1 METLNKKL
9 KDQNKLINQIIEDE
23 KLSQEKLSKQIDEE
37 MSKLIQNIK
46 NLNNIDT
53 QKINNPVIFSVS
65 QKISEFNMK
74 IAEKTE
80 KIKKNKEEIPEI
92 LRKKKESE
100 DFFNKFMGENKVWLD
115 RLSEKK
121 MQKIASENSF
131 KYLYEAKTIKLL
143 LEGILL
149 QKVEDEVE
157 HKLSEKGIPYG
168 WDVMNLE
175 KYESERKQKEFEQ
188 NLILAKILNENEAI
202 NKEKEFKEQSELEE
216 NGIKRK
222 RNDCRKEWEEIWGEI
237 WIPNIPYNGEQ
248 DLVTKRELI
257 QKVIMEV
264 TFNLFK
270 SKMYD
275 IWKFKNVLNN
285 TDQYII
291 LEKIKKYL
299 NEIKEADD
307 FNMNHINI
315 NINLINS
322 RKDED
327 AFHKLTIIIEN
338 IRREE
343 EIIYCDLTPAK
354 KKLENIQKSE
364 GHNNN
369 DIFTKMT
376 NLVNKIEE
384 FQSKAKN
391 EPFKLLKR
399 EVEEINLLI
408 KELPDDNDKK
418 LFQDNIKDDS
428 RLYDVFL
435 PLTTLLMII
444 TYLSIGKKRS
454 NNYRNKLQE
463 INEENEKLELEIEE
477 IKGKLNTLDELNEQI
492 KSEEKEELISE
503 DNDSLDQL
511 AKIFLSQQG
520 NICEQNNQLFDNIKN
535 SLVQPE
541 IKEE

>member
-9 KDQNKLINQIIEDE
+9 ENQNKNIQELID
-23 KLSQEKLSKQIDEE
+23 QEKLTQEDLSHQIDEE

-46 NLNNIDT
+46 NLNNINP
-53 QKINNPVIFSVS
+53 QKLNNPIMFGLS

-74 IAEKTE
+74 IAQNAE
-80 KIKKNKEEIPEI
+80 KIRRNKEEIPEI

-100 DFFNKFMGENKVWLD
+100 DFFNKFMGEKKVWLD

-121 MQKIASENSF
+121 MQKIAFENGF
-131 KYLYEAKTIKLL
+131 KYFYEAKTIKLL

-149 QKVEDEVE
+149 EKAEDDVE
-157 HKLSEKGIPYG
+157 HELSLKGAALG
-168 WDVMNLE
+168 WDIMNIE
-175 KYESERKQKEFEQ
+175 KYESERKQKEFEK
-188 NLILAKILNENEAI
+188 NLELAKIPDDLEAI
-202 NKEKEFKEQSELEE
+202 NKEKEFKEQQDLEE
-216 NGIKRK
+216 AGIKKK
-222 RNDCRKEWEEIWGEI
+222 RNEFRKEWQEIWGEI
-237 WIPNIPYNGEQ
+237 WVPNIPYNGEQ
-248 DLVTKRELI
+248 DLVQKRQLI
-257 QKVIMEV
+257 QKVIMDV

-270 SKMYD
+270 TKMFD

-299 NEIKEADD
+299 NEANDSNE
-307 FNMNHINI
+307 FNINKINI
-315 NINLINS
+315 INS

-327 AFHKLTIIIEN
+327 AFQKLTNVIES

-354 KKLENIQKSE
+354 NKLQKIKNSK
-364 GHNNN
+364 GNDNN
-369 DIFTKMT
+369 DIYEKIT

-384 FQSKAKN
+384 FQSKAEN
-391 EPFKLLKR
+391 HPTILLKR
-399 EVEEINLLI
+399 EVEEINALI

-418 LFQDNIKDDS
+418 LFQDNIKDES

-444 TYLSIGKKRS
+444 TYLSVGKKRAA
-454 NNYRNKLQE
+454 NYENKLKE
-463 INEENEKLELEIEE
+463 IDEENEKLELEIEE

-492 KSEEKEELISE
+492 KGDEVKEDLISQ
-503 DNDSLDQL
+503 DKDDLDQL
-511 AKIFLSQQG
+511 AQFFISQQD
-520 NICEQNNQLFDNIKN
+520 NICKQNNQLFDDIKSN
-535 SLVQPE
+535 LVQPE
-541 IKEE
+541 I

>member
-9 KDQNKLINQIIEDE
+9 ENQNKNIQELID
-23 KLSQEKLSKQIDEE
+23 QEKLTQEDLSHQIDEE

-46 NLNNIDT
+46 NLNNINP
-53 QKINNPVIFSVS
+53 QKLNNPIMFGLS

-74 IAEKTE
+74 IAQNSE
-80 KIKKNKEEIPEI
+80 KIRRNKEEIPEI

-100 DFFNKFMGENKVWLD
+100 DFFNKFMGEKKVWLD

-121 MQKIASENSF
+121 MQKIAFENGF
-131 KYLYEAKTIKLL
+131 KYFYEAKTIKLL

-149 QKVEDEVE
+149 EKAEDDVE
-157 HKLSEKGIPYG
+157 HELSLKGAALG
-168 WDVMNLE
+168 WDIMNIE
-175 KYESERKQKEFEQ
+175 KYESERKQKEFEK
-188 NLILAKILNENEAI
+188 NLELAKIPDDLEAI
-202 NKEKEFKEQSELEE
+202 NKEKEFKEQQDLEE
-216 NGIKRK
+216 AGIKKK
-222 RNDCRKEWEEIWGEI
+222 RNEFRKEWQEIWGEI
-237 WIPNIPYNGEQ
+237 WVPNIPYNGEQ
-248 DLVTKRELI
+248 DLVQKRQLI
-257 QKVIMEV
+257 QKVIMDV

-270 SKMYD
+270 TKMFD

-299 NEIKEADD
+299 NEANDSND
-307 FNMNHINI
+307 FNINKINI
-315 NINLINS
+315 INS

-327 AFHKLTIIIEN
+327 AFQKLTNVIEN

-354 KKLENIQKSE
+354 NKLQKIKNSK
-364 GHNNN
+364 GNDNN
-369 DIFTKMT
+369 DIYEKIT

-384 FQSKAKN
+384 FQSKAEN
-391 EPFKLLKR
+391 HPTILLKR
-399 EVEEINLLI
+399 EVEEINALI

-418 LFQDNIKDDS
+418 LFQDNIKDES

-444 TYLSIGKKRS
+444 TYLSVGKKRAA
-454 NNYRNKLQE
+454 NYENKLKE
-463 INEENEKLELEIEE
+463 IDEENEKLELEIEE

-492 KSEEKEELISE
+492 KGDEVKEDLISQ
-503 DNDSLDQL
+503 DKDDLDQL
-511 AKIFLSQQG
+511 AQFFISQQD
-520 NICEQNNQLFDNIKN
+520 NICKQNNQLFDDIKSN
-535 SLVQPE
+535 LVQPE
-541 IKEE
+541 I

>member
-9 KDQNKLINQIIEDE
+9 ENQNKNIQELID
-23 KLSQEKLSKQIDEE
+23 QEKLTQEDLSHQIDEE

-46 NLNNIDT
+46 NLNNINP
-53 QKINNPVIFSVS
+53 QKLNNPIMFGLS

-74 IAEKTE
+74 IAQNAE
-80 KIKKNKEEIPEI
+80 KIRRNKEEIPEI

-100 DFFNKFMGENKVWLD
+100 DFFNKFMGEKKVWLD

-121 MQKIASENSF
+121 MQKIAFENGF
-131 KYLYEAKTIKLL
+131 KYFYEAKTIKLL

-149 QKVEDEVE
+149 EKAEDDVE
-157 HKLSEKGIPYG
+157 HELSLKGAALG
-168 WDVMNLE
+168 WDIMNIE
-175 KYESERKQKEFEQ
+175 KYESERKQKEFEK
-188 NLILAKILNENEAI
+188 NLELAKIQDDLEAI
-202 NKEKEFKEQSELEE
+202 NKEKEFKDQQDLEE
-216 NGIKRK
+216 AGIKKK
-222 RNDCRKEWEEIWGEI
+222 RNEFRKEWQEIWGEI
-237 WIPNIPYNGEQ
+237 WVPNIPYNGEQ
-248 DLVTKRELI
+248 DLVQKRQLI
-257 QKVIMEV
+257 QKVIMDV

-270 SKMYD
+270 TKMFD

-299 NEIKEADD
+299 NEANDSNE
-307 FNMNHINI
+307 FNINKINI
-315 NINLINS
+315 INS

-327 AFHKLTIIIEN
+327 AFQKLTNVIEN

-354 KKLENIQKSE
+354 NKLQKIKNSK
-364 GHNNN
+364 GNDNN
-369 DIFTKMT
+369 DIYEKIT

-384 FQSKAKN
+384 FQSKAEN
-391 EPFKLLKR
+391 HPTILLKR
-399 EVEEINLLI
+399 EVEEINALI

-418 LFQDNIKDDS
+418 LFQDNIKDES

-444 TYLSIGKKRS
+444 TYLSVGKKRAA
-454 NNYRNKLQE
+454 NYENKLKE
-463 INEENEKLELEIEE
+463 IDEENEKLELEIEE

-492 KSEEKEELISE
+492 KGDEVKEDLISQ
-503 DNDSLDQL
+503 DKDDLDQL
-511 AKIFLSQQG
+511 AQFFISQQD
-520 NICEQNNQLFDNIKN
+520 NICKQNNQLFDDIKSN
-535 SLVQPE
+535 LVQPE
-541 IKEE
+541 I

>member
-9 KDQNKLINQIIEDE
+9 ENQNKNIQELID
-23 KLSQEKLSKQIDEE
+23 QEKLTQEDLSHQIDEE

-46 NLNNIDT
+46 NLNNINP
-53 QKINNPVIFSVS
+53 QKLNNPIMFGLS

-74 IAEKTE
+74 IAQNAE
-80 KIKKNKEEIPEI
+80 KIRRNKEEIPEI

-100 DFFNKFMGENKVWLD
+100 DFFNKFMGEKKVWLD

-121 MQKIASENSF
+121 MQKIAFENGF
-131 KYLYEAKTIKLL
+131 KYFYEAKTIKLL

-149 QKVEDEVE
+149 EKAEDDVE
-157 HKLSEKGIPYG
+157 HELSLKGAALG
-168 WDVMNLE
+168 WDIMNIE
-175 KYESERKQKEFEQ
+175 KYESERKQKEFEK
-188 NLILAKILNENEAI
+188 NLELAKIQDDLEAI
-202 NKEKEFKEQSELEE
+202 NKEKEFKEQQDLEE
-216 NGIKRK
+216 AGIKKK
-222 RNDCRKEWEEIWGEI
+222 RNEFRKEWQEIWGEI
-237 WIPNIPYNGEQ
+237 WVPNIPYNGEQ
-248 DLVTKRELI
+248 DLVQKRQLI
-257 QKVIMEV
+257 QKVIMDV

-270 SKMYD
+270 TKMFD

-299 NEIKEADD
+299 NEANDSND
-307 FNMNHINI
+307 FNINKINI
-315 NINLINS
+315 INS

-327 AFHKLTIIIEN
+327 AFQKLTNVIES

-354 KKLENIQKSE
+354 NKLQKIKNSK
-364 GHNNN
+364 GNDNN
-369 DIFTKMT
+369 DIYEKIT

-384 FQSKAKN
+384 FQSKAEN
-391 EPFKLLKR
+391 HPTILLKR
-399 EVEEINLLI
+399 EVEEINALI

-418 LFQDNIKDDS
+418 LFQDNIKDES

-444 TYLSIGKKRS
+444 TYLSVGKKRAA
-454 NNYRNKLQE
+454 NYENKLKE
-463 INEENEKLELEIEE
+463 IDEENEKLELEIEE

-492 KSEEKEELISE
+492 KGDEVKEDLISQ
-503 DNDSLDQL
+503 DKDDLDQL
-511 AKIFLSQQG
+511 AQFFISQQD
-520 NICEQNNQLFDNIKN
+520 NICKQNNQLFDDIKSN
-535 SLVQPE
+535 LVQPE
-541 IKEE
+541 I

>member
-9 KDQNKLINQIIEDE
+9 ENQNKNIQEIID
-23 KLSQEKLSKQIDEE
+23 QEKLTQEDLSHQIDEE

-46 NLNNIDT
+46 NLNNINP
-53 QKINNPVIFSVS
+53 QKLNNPIMFGLS

-74 IAEKTE
+74 IAQNAE
-80 KIKKNKEEIPEI
+80 KIRRNKEEIPEI

-100 DFFNKFMGENKVWLD
+100 DFFNKFMGEKKVWLD

-121 MQKIASENSF
+121 MQKIAFENGF
-131 KYLYEAKTIKLL
+131 KYFYEAKTIKLL

-149 QKVEDEVE
+149 VKAEDDVE
-157 HKLSEKGIPYG
+157 HELSLKGAALG
-168 WDVMNLE
+168 WDIMNIE
-175 KYESERKQKEFEQ
+175 KYESERKQKEFEK
-188 NLILAKILNENEAI
+188 NLELAKIQDDLEAI
-202 NKEKEFKEQSELEE
+202 NKEKEFKEQQDLEE
-216 NGIKRK
+216 AGIKKK
-222 RNDCRKEWEEIWGEI
+222 RNEFRKEWQEIWGEI
-237 WIPNIPYNGEQ
+237 WVPNIPYNGEQ
-248 DLVTKRELI
+248 DLVQKRQLI
-257 QKVIMEV
+257 QKVIMDV

-270 SKMYD
+270 TKMFD

-299 NEIKEADD
+299 NEANDSND
-307 FNMNHINI
+307 FNINKINI
-315 NINLINS
+315 INS

-327 AFHKLTIIIEN
+327 AFQKLTNVIEN

-354 KKLENIQKSE
+354 NKLQKIKNSK
-364 GHNNN
+364 GNDNN
-369 DIFTKMT
+369 DIYEKIT

-384 FQSKAKN
+384 FQSKAEN
-391 EPFKLLKR
+391 HPTILLKR
-399 EVEEINLLI
+399 EVEEINALI

-418 LFQDNIKDDS
+418 LFQDNIKDES

-444 TYLSIGKKRS
+444 TYLSVGKKRAA
-454 NNYRNKLQE
+454 NYENKLKE
-463 INEENEKLELEIEE
+463 IDEENEKLELEIEE

-492 KSEEKEELISE
+492 KGDEVKEDLISQ
-503 DNDSLDQL
+503 DKDDLDQL
-511 AKIFLSQQG
+511 AQFFISQQD
-520 NICEQNNQLFDNIKN
+520 NICKQNNQLFDDIKSN
-535 SLVQPE
+535 LIQPE
-541 IKEE
+541 I

>member
-1 METLNKKL
+1 
-9 KDQNKLINQIIEDE
+9 
-23 KLSQEKLSKQIDEE
+23 
-37 MSKLIQNIK
+37 
-46 NLNNIDT
+46 
-53 QKINNPVIFSVS
+53 
-65 QKISEFNMK
+65 
-74 IAEKTE
+74 
-80 KIKKNKEEIPEI
+80 
-92 LRKKKESE
+92 
-100 DFFNKFMGENKVWLD
+100 
-115 RLSEKK
+115 
-121 MQKIASENSF
+121 
-131 KYLYEAKTIKLL
+131 
-143 LEGILL
+143 
-149 QKVEDEVE
+149 
-157 HKLSEKGIPYG
+157 
-168 WDVMNLE
+168 
-175 KYESERKQKEFEQ
+175 
-188 NLILAKILNENEAI
+188 
-202 NKEKEFKEQSELEE
+202 
-216 NGIKRK
+216 
-222 RNDCRKEWEEIWGEI
+222 
-237 WIPNIPYNGEQ
+237 
-248 DLVTKRELI
+248 
-257 QKVIMEV
+257 MEV

-327 AFHKLTIIIEN
+327 AFQKLTNIIEN

>member
-9 KDQNKLINQIIEDE
+9 ENQNKNIQELID
-23 KLSQEKLSKQIDEE
+23 QEKLTQEDLSHQIDEE

-46 NLNNIDT
+46 NLNNINP
-53 QKINNPVIFSVS
+53 QKLNNPIMFGLS

-74 IAEKTE
+74 IAQNTE
-80 KIKKNKEEIPEI
+80 KIRRNKEEIPEI

-100 DFFNKFMGENKVWLD
+100 DFFNKFMGEKKVWLD

-121 MQKIASENSF
+121 MQKIAFENGF
-131 KYLYEAKTIKLL
+131 KYFYEAKTIKLL

-149 QKVEDEVE
+149 EKAEDDVE
-157 HKLSEKGIPYG
+157 HELSLKGAALG
-168 WDVMNLE
+168 WDIMNIE
-175 KYESERKQKEFEQ
+175 KYESERKQKEFEK
-188 NLILAKILNENEAI
+188 NLELAKIQDDLEAI
-202 NKEKEFKEQSELEE
+202 NKEKEFKEQQDLEE
-216 NGIKRK
+216 AGIKKK
-222 RNDCRKEWEEIWGEI
+222 RNEFRKEWQEIWGEI
-237 WIPNIPYNGEQ
+237 WVPNIPYNGEQ
-248 DLVTKRELI
+248 DLVQKRQLI
-257 QKVIMEV
+257 QKVIMDV

-270 SKMYD
+270 TKMFD

-299 NEIKEADD
+299 NEANDSNE
-307 FNMNHINI
+307 FNINKINI
-315 NINLINS
+315 INS

-327 AFHKLTIIIEN
+327 AFQKLTNVIES

-354 KKLENIQKSE
+354 NKLQKIKNSK
-364 GHNNN
+364 GNDNN
-369 DIFTKMT
+369 DIYEKIT

-384 FQSKAKN
+384 FQSKAEN
-391 EPFKLLKR
+391 HPTILLKR
-399 EVEEINLLI
+399 EVEEINALI

-418 LFQDNIKDDS
+418 LFQDNIKDES

-444 TYLSIGKKRS
+444 TYLSVGKKRAA
-454 NNYRNKLQE
+454 NYENKLKE
-463 INEENEKLELEIEE
+463 IDEENEKLELEIEE

-492 KSEEKEELISE
+492 KGDEVKEDLISQ
-503 DNDSLDQL
+503 DKDDLDQL
-511 AKIFLSQQG
+511 AQFFISQQD
-520 NICEQNNQLFDNIKN
+520 NICKQNNQLFDDIKSN
-535 SLVQPE
+535 LVQPE
-541 IKEE
+541 I

>member
-9 KDQNKLINQIIEDE
+9 ENQNKNIQELID
-23 KLSQEKLSKQIDEE
+23 QEKLTQEDLSHQIDEE

-46 NLNNIDT
+46 NLNSINP
-53 QKINNPVIFSVS
+53 QKLNNPIMFGLS

-74 IAEKTE
+74 IAQNTE
-80 KIKKNKEEIPEI
+80 KIRRNKEEIPEI

-100 DFFNKFMGENKVWLD
+100 DFFNKFMGEKKVWLD

-121 MQKIASENSF
+121 MQKIAFENGF
-131 KYLYEAKTIKLL
+131 KYFYEAKTIKLL

-149 QKVEDEVE
+149 EKAEDDVE
-157 HKLSEKGIPYG
+157 HELSLKGAALG
-168 WDVMNLE
+168 WDIMNIE
-175 KYESERKQKEFEQ
+175 KYESERKQKEFEK
-188 NLILAKILNENEAI
+188 NLELAKIQDDLEAI
-202 NKEKEFKEQSELEE
+202 NKEKEFKEQQDLEE
-216 NGIKRK
+216 AGIKKK
-222 RNDCRKEWEEIWGEI
+222 RNEFRKEWQEIWGEI
-237 WIPNIPYNGEQ
+237 WVPNIPYNGEQ
-248 DLVTKRELI
+248 DLVQKRQLI
-257 QKVIMEV
+257 QKVIMDV

-270 SKMYD
+270 TKMFD

-299 NEIKEADD
+299 NEANDSND
-307 FNMNHINI
+307 FNINKINI
-315 NINLINS
+315 INS

-327 AFHKLTIIIEN
+327 AFQKLTNVIEN

-354 KKLENIQKSE
+354 NKLQKIKNSK
-364 GHNNN
+364 GNDNN
-369 DIFTKMT
+369 DIYEKIT

-384 FQSKAKN
+384 FQSKAEN
-391 EPFKLLKR
+391 HPTILLKR
-399 EVEEINLLI
+399 EVEEINALI

-418 LFQDNIKDDS
+418 LFQDNIKDES

-444 TYLSIGKKRS
+444 TYLSVGKKRAA
-454 NNYRNKLQE
+454 NYENKLKE
-463 INEENEKLELEIEE
+463 IDEENEKLELEIEE

-492 KSEEKEELISE
+492 KGDDVKEDLISQ
-503 DNDSLDQL
+503 DKDALDQL
-511 AKIFLSQQG
+511 AQFFISQQD
-520 NICEQNNQLFDNIKN
+520 NICKQNNQLFDDIKSN
-535 SLVQPE
+535 LVQPE
-541 IKEE
+541 I

>member
-9 KDQNKLINQIIEDE
+9 ENQNKNIQELID
-23 KLSQEKLSKQIDEE
+23 QEKLTQEDLSHQIDEE

-46 NLNNIDT
+46 NLNNINP
-53 QKINNPVIFSVS
+53 QKLNNPIMFGLS

-74 IAEKTE
+74 IAQNSE
-80 KIKKNKEEIPEI
+80 KIRKNKEEIPEI

-100 DFFNKFMGENKVWLD
+100 DFFNKFMGEKKVWLD

-121 MQKIASENSF
+121 MQKIAFENGF
-131 KYLYEAKTIKLL
+131 KYFYEAKTIKLL

-149 QKVEDEVE
+149 EKAEDDVE
-157 HKLSEKGIPYG
+157 HELSLKGAALG
-168 WDVMNLE
+168 WDIMNIE
-175 KYESERKQKEFEQ
+175 KYESERKQKEFEK
-188 NLILAKILNENEAI
+188 NLELAKIQDDLEAI
-202 NKEKEFKEQSELEE
+202 NKEKEFKEQQDLEE
-216 NGIKRK
+216 AGIKKK
-222 RNDCRKEWEEIWGEI
+222 RNEFRKEWQEIWGEI
-237 WIPNIPYNGEQ
+237 WVPNIPYNGEQ
-248 DLVTKRELI
+248 DLVQKRQLI
-257 QKVIMEV
+257 QKVIMDV

-270 SKMYD
+270 TKMFD

-299 NEIKEADD
+299 NEANDSNE
-307 FNMNHINI
+307 FNINKINI
-315 NINLINS
+315 INS

-327 AFHKLTIIIEN
+327 AFQKLTNVIES

-354 KKLENIQKSE
+354 NKLQKIKNSK
-364 GHNNN
+364 GNDNN
-369 DIFTKMT
+369 DIYEKIT

-384 FQSKAKN
+384 FQSKAEN
-391 EPFKLLKR
+391 HPTILLKR
-399 EVEEINLLI
+399 EVEEINALI

-418 LFQDNIKDDS
+418 LFQDNIKDES

-444 TYLSIGKKRS
+444 TYLSVGKKRAA
-454 NNYRNKLQE
+454 NYENKLKE
-463 INEENEKLELEIEE
+463 IDEENEKLELEIEE

-492 KSEEKEELISE
+492 KGDEVKEDLISQ
-503 DNDSLDQL
+503 DKDDLDQL
-511 AKIFLSQQG
+511 AQFFISQQD
-520 NICEQNNQLFDNIKN
+520 NICKQNNQLFDDIKSN
-535 SLVQPE
+535 LVQPE
-541 IKEE
+541 I

>member
-9 KDQNKLINQIIEDE
+9 ENQNKNIQELID
-23 KLSQEKLSKQIDEE
+23 QEKLTQEDLSHQIDEE

-46 NLNNIDT
+46 NLNNINP
-53 QKINNPVIFSVS
+53 QKLNNPIMFGLS

-74 IAEKTE
+74 IAQNSE
-80 KIKKNKEEIPEI
+80 KIRKNKEEIPEI

-100 DFFNKFMGENKVWLD
+100 DFFNKFMGEKKVWLD

-121 MQKIASENSF
+121 MQKIAFENGF
-131 KYLYEAKTIKLL
+131 KYFYEAKTIKLL

-149 QKVEDEVE
+149 EKAEDDVE
-157 HKLSEKGIPYG
+157 HELSLKGAALG
-168 WDVMNLE
+168 WDIMNIE
-175 KYESERKQKEFEQ
+175 KYESERKQKEFEK
-188 NLILAKILNENEAI
+188 NLELAKIPDDLEAI
-202 NKEKEFKEQSELEE
+202 NKEKEFKEQQDLEE
-216 NGIKRK
+216 AGIKKK
-222 RNDCRKEWEEIWGEI
+222 RNEFRKEWQEIWGEI
-237 WIPNIPYNGEQ
+237 WVPNIPYNGEQ
-248 DLVTKRELI
+248 DLVQKRQLI
-257 QKVIMEV
+257 QKVIMDV

-270 SKMYD
+270 TKMFD

-299 NEIKEADD
+299 NEANDSND
-307 FNMNHINI
+307 FNINKINI
-315 NINLINS
+315 INS

-327 AFHKLTIIIEN
+327 AFQKLTNVIEN

-354 KKLENIQKSE
+354 NKLQKIKNSK
-364 GHNNN
+364 GNDNN
-369 DIFTKMT
+369 DIYEKIT

-384 FQSKAKN
+384 FQSKAEN
-391 EPFKLLKR
+391 HPTILLKR
-399 EVEEINLLI
+399 EVEEINALI

-418 LFQDNIKDDS
+418 LFQDNIKDES

-444 TYLSIGKKRS
+444 TYLSVGKKRAA
-454 NNYRNKLQE
+454 NYENKLKE
-463 INEENEKLELEIEE
+463 IDEENEKLELEIEE

-492 KSEEKEELISE
+492 KGDEVKEDLISQ
-503 DNDSLDQL
+503 DKDDLDQL
-511 AKIFLSQQG
+511 AQFFISQQD
-520 NICEQNNQLFDNIKN
+520 NICKQNNQLFDDIKSN
-535 SLVQPE
+535 LVQPE
-541 IKEE
+541 I

>member
-9 KDQNKLINQIIEDE
+9 ENQNKNIQELID
-23 KLSQEKLSKQIDEE
+23 QEKLTQEDLSHQIDEE

-46 NLNNIDT
+46 NLNNINP
-53 QKINNPVIFSVS
+53 QKLNNPIMFGLS

-74 IAEKTE
+74 IAQNAE
-80 KIKKNKEEIPEI
+80 KIRRNKEEIPEI

-100 DFFNKFMGENKVWLD
+100 DFFNKFMGEKKVWLD

-121 MQKIASENSF
+121 MQKIAFENGF
-131 KYLYEAKTIKLL
+131 KYFYEAKTIKLL

-149 QKVEDEVE
+149 EKAEDDVE
-157 HKLSEKGIPYG
+157 HELSLKGAALG
-168 WDVMNLE
+168 WDIMNIE
-175 KYESERKQKEFEQ
+175 KYESERKQKEFEK
-188 NLILAKILNENEAI
+188 NLELAKIQDDLEAI
-202 NKEKEFKEQSELEE
+202 NKEKEFKEQQDLEE
-216 NGIKRK
+216 AGIKKK
-222 RNDCRKEWEEIWGEI
+222 RNEFRKEWQEIWGEI
-237 WIPNIPYNGEQ
+237 WVPNIPYNGEQ
-248 DLVTKRELI
+248 DLVQKRQLI
-257 QKVIMEV
+257 QKGIMDV

-270 SKMYD
+270 TKMFD

-299 NEIKEADD
+299 NEANDSND
-307 FNMNHINI
+307 FNINKINI
-315 NINLINS
+315 INS

-327 AFHKLTIIIEN
+327 AFQKLTNVIEN

-354 KKLENIQKSE
+354 NKLQKIKNSK
-364 GHNNN
+364 GNDNN
-369 DIFTKMT
+369 DIYEKIT

-384 FQSKAKN
+384 FQSKAEN
-391 EPFKLLKR
+391 HPTILLKR
-399 EVEEINLLI
+399 EVEEINALI

-418 LFQDNIKDDS
+418 LFQDNIKDES

-444 TYLSIGKKRS
+444 TYLSVGKKRAA
-454 NNYRNKLQE
+454 NYENKLKE
-463 INEENEKLELEIEE
+463 IDEENEKLELEIEE

-492 KSEEKEELISE
+492 KGDEVKEDLISQ
-503 DNDSLDQL
+503 DKDDLDQL
-511 AKIFLSQQG
+511 AQFFISQQD
-520 NICEQNNQLFDNIKN
+520 NICKQNNQLFDDIKSN
-535 SLVQPE
+535 LVQPE
-541 IKEE
+541 I